1 MVSFGKLIGVKLDQS
16 LLNRNCCELNRVF
29 AIVPALNEEA
39 TIGSVIESLQSSGL
53 TNIYVVDN
61 GSSDRTAF
69 EAHSAGAKVFS
80 EPLPGYGR
88 ACWHGLQQ
96 LPDVCDWILFCDGD
110 GSDDLSKLPE
120 FFAAAEDADFIL
132 GNRRA
137 SASGRAALTAV
148 QNFGNW
154 LATLLIG
161 WGWGYWYRDLGP
173 LRLIRRSA
181 LEKIQMQDR
190 SFGWTV
196 EMQAKAV
203 DYGLKICEIPVGYRH
218 RQGGH
223 SKISGTL
230 KGSFS
235 AGVIILATL
244 GSLYWQRKDFF
255 RSPLLQWLSSLLLIV
270 GAVLIIPHGDFQ
282 QAGTVPWFWLGI
294 GVMGLGFVLSWGLQD
309 ISSAWFWSVT
319 ILTRLLLLPMY
330 PGDDIWRYLWE
341 GYIQNLG
348 FSPYS
353 LPPNAS
359 ELIPYRTDWWTLI
372 NHLDTSA
379 IYPPLTQL
387 GFRALAL
394 ISTSVLLFKLA
405 FVLADLGVCWLLSKT
420 WGDRQTLLYA
430 WNPLVIYSFAGGGHY
445 DSWFI
450 LPLVAGWLAFE
461 RRYWAW
467 SALLIGLSVAIKW
480 MSLPILV
487 FLALQGRRKYAPLVF
502 LLGLLPMLATAFW
515 FCHDSN
521 CSLIPTT
528 STFVSHGRS
537 AEFIPYLVSLVWYPS
552 TQSNW
557 IYAIPLALIA
567 IALLWHCRSLVNFV
581 EWYFFALLALSPI
594 VHAWYFTWSIP
605 WAVATR
611 NLGVRWVSLSAF
623 VYFILKHQQ
632 SLGNFDWRLT
642 PLERYWLWLPFILG
656 FLWIKFYGKSVE
668 DNY

>member
-1 MVSFGKLIGVKLDQS
+1 VNQ
-16 LLNRNCCELNRVF
+16 NHPEENCCDLNRVF
-29 AIVPALNEEA
+29 VIIPALNEEE
-39 TIGSVIESLQSSGL
+39 TIGSVIKSLQDYGL
-53 TNIYVVDN
+53 TQICVVDN
-61 GSSDRTAF
+61 GSSDRTVTKAL
-69 EAHSAGAKVFS
+69 AAGAKVFS

-96 LPDVCDWILFCDGD
+96 LPDECDWILFCDGD
-110 GSDDLSKLPE
+110 GSDNLSKLPE
-120 FFAAAEDADFIL
+120 FFAAAKDADFIL

-137 SASGRAALTAV
+137 TASGRAALTAV

-173 LRLIRRSA
+173 LRLIRRCA
-181 LEKIQMQDR
+181 LEKMQMRDR

-203 DYGLKICEIPVGYRH
+203 DCGLNICEIPVGYRH
-218 RQGGH
+218 RQGGR

-230 KGSFS
+230 KGSFN
-235 AGVIILATL
+235 AGRIILGTL
-244 GSLYWQRKDFF
+244 GSLYLQRLNRQRKNSRD
-255 RSPLLQWLSSLLLIV
+255 SPFALWLSSLLLLL
-270 GAVLIIPHGDFQ
+270 GAVLILPHGDFQ
-282 QAGTVPWFWLGI
+282 QAGTVPRFWWGI
-294 GVMGLGFVLSWGLQD
+294 GVMGLGFVLSWTLRS
-309 ISSAWFWSVT
+309 INSAWFWSVT

-341 GYIQNLG
+341 GHIQNLG
-348 FSPYS
+348 FSPYDLS
-353 LPPNAS
+353 PNAP
-359 ELIPYRTDWWTLI
+359 ELIPYRTDWWELM
-372 NHLDTSA
+372 NHLGTSA

-405 FVLADLGVCWLLSKT
+405 FVLADLGVCWLLSKN

-461 RRYWAW
+461 RRHRAW

-487 FLALQGRRKYAPLVF
+487 FLALRVRRKYAPFVL
-502 LLGLLPMLATAFW
+502 LLGILPMLATALW
-515 FCHDSN
+515 FCHDST

-557 IYAIPLALIA
+557 IYAIPLGLIA
-567 IALLWHCRSLVNFV
+567 IALLWRCRSFV
-581 EWYFFALLALSPI
+581 DFAEWYFFALLTLSPI

-605 WAVATR
+605 WAVTTR
-611 NLGVRWVSLSAF
+611 NLGVRWISLSAF
-623 VYFILKHQQ
+623 VYFILKHRQ

-656 FLWIKFYGKSVE
+656 FLWIKFCGKSTAKYE
-668 DNY
+668 A

>member
-1 MVSFGKLIGVKLDQS
+1 MIGVKLNQS
-16 LLNRNCCELNRVF
+16 LLNHNCCELSRVF
-29 AIVPALNEEA
+29 TIVPALNEEA

-96 LPDVCDWILFCDGD
+96 LPDECDWILFCDGD

-120 FFAAAEDADFIL
+120 FFAATQNADFIL

-137 SASGRAALTAV
+137 SASGRAALTAA

-181 LEKIQMQDR
+181 LEKIQMRDR

-203 DYGLKICEIPVGYRH
+203 DCGLKICEIPVGYRH
-218 RQGGH
+218 RQGGR

-230 KGSFS
+230 KGSFN
-235 AGVIILATL
+235 AGRIILATL

-282 QAGTVPWFWLGI
+282 QAGTVPRFWLGI
-294 GVMGLGFVLSWGLQD
+294 GVMGLGFVLSWGLRD

-359 ELIPYRTDWWTLI
+359 ELIPYRTDWWALI

-502 LLGLLPMLATAFW
+502 LLGMLPMLATAFG

-537 AEFIPYLVSLVWYPS
+537 AEFIPYLISLVWYPS

-557 IYAIPLALIA
+557 IYAIPLGLIA
-567 IALLWHCRSLVNFV
+567 IALLWHCRSFVNFV
-581 EWYFFALLALSPI
+581 EWYFFALLTLSPI

-605 WAVATR
+605 SAVATR

-623 VYFILKHQQ
+623 VYFILKHRQ

-642 PLERYWLWLPFILG
+642 PLERYWLWLPFLIG
-656 FLWIKFYGKSVE
+656 FLWIKFCGKNVE
-668 DNY
+668 DDY

>member
-1 MVSFGKLIGVKLDQS
+1 MGVNVNQS
-16 LLNRNCCELNRVF
+16 RLNDNCCNLDLNRVF
-29 AIVPALNEEA
+29 VIIPALNEEA
-39 TIGSVIESLQSSGL
+39 TIGCVIQSLQSYGL

-61 GSSDRTAF
+61 GSSDRTAIK
-69 EAHSAGAKVFS
+69 ARSAGAEVFS
-80 EPLPGYGR
+80 EPMPGYGQ
-88 ACWHGLQQ
+88 ACWRGCQQ
-96 LPDVCDWILFCDGD
+96 ISDECNWILFCDGD

-120 FFAAAEDADFIL
+120 FFVATKNADFIL

-137 SASGRAALTAV
+137 MVSGRAAMTVV

-181 LEKIQMQDR
+181 LEKIQMRDR

-203 DYGLKICEIPVGYRH
+203 DCGLNICEIPVDYHH

-230 KGSFS
+230 KGSFD
-235 AGVIILATL
+235 AGRIILVTL
-244 GSLYWQRKDFF
+244 GNLYLQRLDRQQKN
-255 RSPLLQWLSSLLLIV
+255 SPDSRFLLWLSSLLLLL
-270 GAVLIIPHGDFQ
+270 GAVFILPHGDFQ
-282 QAGTVPWFWLGI
+282 QAGTVPRFWWGI
-294 GVMGLGFVLSWGLQD
+294 GVMGLGFVLSWTLRS
-309 ISSAWFWSVT
+309 ISNGWFWSVT
-319 ILTRLLLLPMY
+319 ILTRLLMLPMY

-341 GYIQNLG
+341 GKIQNLG

-353 LPPNAS
+353 LPPNAP
-359 ELIPYRTDWWTLI
+359 ELIPYRTDWWALI

-394 ISTSVLLFKLA
+394 ISTSVLFFKLA
-405 FVLADLGVCWLLSKT
+405 FVLADLGICWLLSWS
-420 WGDRQTLLYA
+420 WGPRRTLLYA

-450 LPLVAGWLAFE
+450 LPLVGGWLAFE
-461 RRYWAW
+461 RRHWLW

-487 FLALQGRRKYAPLVF
+487 FLALRVKKKYTPIILLV
-502 LLGLLPMLATAFW
+502 GILPMLATALW
-515 FCHDSN
+515 FCSAQN
-521 CSLIPTT
+521 CSLIPTG
-528 STFVSHGRS
+528 SNFVVRGRS
-537 AEFIPYLVSLVWYPS
+537 AEFIPYLVSRIWYPS
-552 TQSNW
+552 TQLNW
-557 IYAIPLALIA
+557 VYAIVLGLVVSV
-567 IALLWHCRSLVNFV
+567 LLWHCRRFVNFI
-581 EWYFFALLALSPI
+581 EWYFLALLTLSPI
-594 VHAWYFTWSIP
+594 VHAWYYTWSIP
-605 WAVATR
+605 WAVVTR

-623 VYFILKHQQ
+623 VYFILKHRQ
-632 SLGNFDWRLT
+632 SIGNFDWRLT

-656 FLWIKFYGKSVE
+656 FLWTKYCDQSVE
-668 DNY
+668 DD